1 MEGVRIQ
8 PRIFPT
14 FTRGMIKV
22 ENYGEVLPEV
32 SVFSTNGQLL
42 LTDKGSNQLDLSA
55 LRAGMYL
62 VQVKSEEGIV
72 TERIMKQ

>member
-1 MEGVRIQ
+1 
-8 PRIFPT
+8 
-14 FTRGMIKV
+14 MIKV